1 MNRIMMRKQVCL
13 RIQQNIEMLLRPPQA
28 DWAEQRALGRFES
41 EKYPDVDFYVPCRN
55 NYAEAIPNDD
65 NYVFHCENV
74 GTIFLRNITDA
85 NTLQID
91 LYNFRSH
98 ASLGSKTGQ
107 GSSSWGWTSPEGR
120 EFVAIGQADGAAF
133 AEINKDGKLLYLGR
147 LPAYSKPAIWR
158 EIRGYKD
165 YMIIGSEA
173 EGHGIQIFDMK
184 KVLFLF
190 LLF

>member
-1 MNRIMMRKQVCL
+1 
-13 RIQQNIEMLLRPPQA
+13 
-28 DWAEQRALGRFES
+28 
-41 EKYPDVDFYVPCRN
+41 
-55 NYAEAIPNDD
+55 
-65 NYVFHCENV
+65 
-74 GTIFLRNITDA
+74 
-85 NTLQID
+85 

-190 LLF
+190 FLLF